1 MGTKIKFGIM
11 ILFLWFLSC
20 NKEKK
25 LLDEV
30 DVISIAPLAIPSASG
45 SEDVHQKTYMVGD
58 DSPWLFEVDEKN
70 EIINRTALM
79 DSTFLEYEKIPKGI
93 KPDFESMV
101 LIDQKLYVFGSGS
114 KKKRALLKTIDLSS
128 KKVETYSLQ
137 KFYDTIM
144 NLEGVKRKQFN
155 IEGAAITSSH
165 LFLVNRENSALY
177 EYSLEEFN
185 KFMLDNTIP
194 TPKIR
199 HYKLPTLNMIESTFS
214 GLDYNQE
221 KNCLVFTASV
231 EDNTDPINDGNILGS
246 FIGEIDLNKL
256 NESNLKA
263 FVFKKDNTILQ
274 IKAESVSVMEQ
285 GKYKVVTD
293 SDGKGSKILVVK
305 L

>member
-1 MGTKIKFGIM
+1 M
-11 ILFLWFLSC
+11 ILFSCFLSC
-20 NKEKK
+20 NKEKEP
-25 LLDEV
+25 LDEV
-30 DVISIAPLAIPSASG
+30 EVISIAPLAIPSASG
-45 SEDVHQKTYMVGD
+45 SEDVHQRTYMVGD

-79 DSTFLEYEKIPKGI
+79 DSTFLQYEKIPKNI

-137 KFYDTIM
+137 KFYDAIM
-144 NLEGVKRKQFN
+144 SLEGIERKQFN

-165 LFLVNRENSALY
+165 LFLVNRENNALY
-177 EYSLEEFN
+177 EYSLEQFN

-199 HYKLPTLNMIESTFS
+199 HYKLPTLNTIESTFS

-263 FVFKKDNTILQ
+263 FVFKKDNTILP